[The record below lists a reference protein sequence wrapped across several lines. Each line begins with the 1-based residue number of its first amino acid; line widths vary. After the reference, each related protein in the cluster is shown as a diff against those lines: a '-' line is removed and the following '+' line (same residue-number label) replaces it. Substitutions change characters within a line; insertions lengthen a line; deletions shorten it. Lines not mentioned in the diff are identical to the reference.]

1 MTSLAQ
7 NRKRYQE
14 MLKNKYQQN
23 RPSRREVTGMNE
35 ASSSSDDD
43 EESMDEL
50 ELEQER
56 ILSEKFGEA
65 GEASTPSS
73 KNKKRKKQDKATTS
87 DEFQNDKFAQK
98 QAKLKEVTAKKAR
111 PTITAAQLISGRSSF
126 ITLKNELK
134 DDLCWGRLPSS
145 DPAARFSTDLINM
158 YKTYCYNLCP
168 SLSFED
174 ALSRIQKLS
183 SSKEMRNHLQSM
195 RQDVCRDYLVRQHGL
210 EKTEKLLQDLDEYQ
224 ATLLSSNGDE
234 YENEETELPL
244 EENPSK
250 EKESI
255 TNKKEK
261 TISSQKV
268 SSSTIRA
275 KNNYQK
281 KKAIS
286 ESEDEEEEANFDDIV
301 GKSKP
306 DEE

>member
-1 MTSLAQ
+1 MTSLVQ

-35 ASSSSDDD
+35 TSSSDDG

-56 ILSEKFGEA
+56 LLSEKFGEA
-65 GEASTPSS
+65 GEDSS
-73 KNKKRKKQDKATTS
+73 SQKKKRKKQDNAATS
-87 DEFQNDKFAQK
+87 EEYQNDKFAQK

-111 PTITAAQLISGRSSF
+111 PTVTASQLISGPSSF
-126 ITLKNELK
+126 IMLKNEFK
-134 DDLCWGRLPSS
+134 DGICWGRLPSS

-195 RQDVCRDYLVRQHGL
+195 RQDVCRDYLIQQHGL
-210 EKTEKLLQDLDEYQ
+210 EKTEKLLQDLNEYQ
-224 ATLLSSNGDE
+224 ATLLSSNTDD
-234 YENEETELPL
+234 YENEEAELP
-244 EENPSK
+244 PK

-255 TNKKEK
+255 TNNNDEEIP
-261 TISSQKV
+261 ISSTKV
-268 SSSTIRA
+268 SSTKR
-275 KNNYQK
+275 K
-281 KKAIS
+281 KKNYKKKRTIA
-286 ESEDEEEEANFDDIV
+286 ESEDDEEEEANFDDIV
-301 GKSKP
+301 GKSKA